1 MPSNLTEDQIKVIK
15 SGIWFNSLDAE
26 TQDILLI
33 EAKIKSIESGTR
45 LFARGE
51 AYDGLYAV
59 IKGSVRITSVSPSGK
74 EGILAIIESPHWF
87 GEIALFDGLER
98 THDALAEL
106 DTILVHIPSWYLEK
120 VLIDKPKLWKDFG
133 RLLSQKMRVVLVNIE
148 ESALFPP
155 SSRLAR
161 RLLIMSRGYG
171 EHSAN
176 PLDICIPQEQLG
188 MMVSLSRQT
197 VNQILRQFERQGA
210 VRLHRG
216 RIEILDSERL
226 QKIIQADE
234 ENY

>member
-197 VNQILRQFERQGA
+197 VNQILRQFERQGV

-226 QKIIQADE
+226 PAM
-234 ENY
+234 

>member
-197 VNQILRQFERQGA
+197 VNQILRQFERQGV

-226 QKIIQADE
+226 QKIIQIDE

>member
-1 MPSNLTEDQIKVIK
+1 MPCNLTEEQVKVIK
-15 SGIWFNSLDAE
+15 SGIWFNSLHSE
-26 TQDILLI
+26 TQDFLLL

-98 THDALAEL
+98 THDAWAEL
-106 DTILVHIPSWYLEK
+106 DTTLIHIPSWHLEK
-120 VLIDKPKLWKDFG
+120 VLIETPTLWKDFG
-133 RLLSQKMRVVLVNIE
+133 RLLTQKMRVVLANIE

-161 RLLIMSRGYG
+161 RLLIMSCGYG

-197 VNQILRQFERQGA
+197 VNQILRQFERQGV

-226 QKIIQADE
+226 QKIIQTDE